1 MKMSDELQKSELDL
15 LKEQADIMGIEYANN
30 VNAKTLKKRIAEKLN
45 AHNEQDDND
54 ERFELERENL
64 KLVHVI
70 ITPMD
75 STKRELSHVTFAV
88 GNSVLGTIKRV
99 VPMGKAT
106 LIENILYKHI
116 KEQEFQYMYPV
127 PDPANPRNTITES
140 KLVKAYAIQDLP
152 LPTEQEIKELAKAQV
167 ARQSVDME

>member
-1 MKMSDELQKSELDL
+1 MSDEVQKSELEL
-15 LKEQADIMGIEYANN
+15 LKEQADIMGIEYPNN
-30 VNAKTLKKRIAEKLN
+30 VTIKTLKKRITEHLN
-45 AHNEQDDND
+45 ASNEQEENQ
-54 ERFELERENL
+54 ERVDLENENL
-64 KLVHVI
+64 KLVHVL

-75 STKRELSHVTFAV
+75 ISKRDLSHITFSV

-116 KEQEFQYMYPV
+116 KEQEFQHMYLV
-127 PDPANPRNTITES
+127 KDPNHEGNMITES
-140 KLVKAYAIQDLP
+140 KLIKAYSIQELP
-152 LPTEQEIKELAKAQV
+152 LPTQKEIADLAKAQQ